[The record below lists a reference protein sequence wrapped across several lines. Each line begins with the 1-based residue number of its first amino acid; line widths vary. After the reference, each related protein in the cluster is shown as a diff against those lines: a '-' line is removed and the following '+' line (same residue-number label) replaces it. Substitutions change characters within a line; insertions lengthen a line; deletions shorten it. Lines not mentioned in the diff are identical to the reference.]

1 MYISRDIETQMVDWL
16 KFDHLAL
23 QIDGGRQVG
32 KTTTILQFAQK
43 HFKNT
48 VYVNLRSF
56 TGERFMRLVTKLQ
69 DMPSSSYYLELVQQ
83 FAKTEQ
89 IEFTNDAKTVFV
101 IDEIQESKKIYEM
114 VREFTRNLHCKV
126 IITGSYLARALDYF
140 QPIGDV
146 ETLTMYPFNFLE
158 FIQVWGG
165 RTFIEK
171 QDLMNWDSSHDEWY
185 ETAYQNYLFYGGYPD
200 VVKSVVLK
208 NYQEAKERKKFLN
221 NLLKDEIQSRLS
233 SSADRVMVSDMLSVV
248 VEFLASEKRG
258 SGLLTSLT
266 VSLNER
272 YKNMTFTRKEVKNC
286 VAWLK
291 ECGILDYCD
300 RYDFVTKSVACG
312 ERFYFRDLGI
322 LSDVLKESPVL
333 DDATK
338 RGILAENF
346 VFKTLNERRI
356 RPMFGIYDNGELD
369 FYVVAGEGDVS
380 RVRYGIEVKSGRGK
394 GKTITKLLSEKK
406 IDKAIFFKGKTLGG
420 VEGDMIT
427 LPLWCSSVFSYP
439 SKTGKEELKELEEFQ

>member
-1 MYISRDIETQMVDWL
+1 M
-16 KFDHLAL
+16 K
-23 QIDGGRQVG
+23 
-32 KTTTILQFAQK
+32 
-43 HFKNT
+43 
-48 VYVNLRSF
+48 
-56 TGERFMRLVTKLQ
+56 
-69 DMPSSSYYLELVQQ
+69 
-83 FAKTEQ
+83 
-89 IEFTNDAKTVFV
+89 
-101 IDEIQESKKIYEM
+101 
-114 VREFTRNLHCKV
+114 
-126 IITGSYLARALDYF
+126 
-140 QPIGDV
+140 
-146 ETLTMYPFNFLE
+146 
-158 FIQVWGG
+158 
-165 RTFIEK
+165 
-171 QDLMNWDSSHDEWY
+171 WDSSHDEWY

-233 SSADRVMVSDMLSVV
+233 LSADRVMVSDMLSVV

-272 YKNMTFTRKEVKNC
+272 YKNMTFIRN
-286 VAWLK
+286 
-291 ECGILDYCD
+291 LDYCD

-427 LPLWCSSVFSYP
+427 LPLW
-439 SKTGKEELKELEEFQ
+439 